1 MEILLKAIEEDQNT
15 YNFIRLF
22 GKDNLNPPIMEELK
36 AIYYK
41 IRTVGISFKEVKSK
55 TLATIDNI
63 RVDLGGI

>member
-1 MEILLKAIEEDQNT
+1 
-15 YNFIRLF
+15 
-22 GKDNLNPPIMEELK
+22 MEELK

-63 RVDLGGI
+63 RVDLGGDIEYIKKIPFYT